1 MLSPVVGDGACRR
14 PEAPQHKE
22 ALQSLCKPSI
32 RKQRGL
38 GQTDLVRML
47 QISGCDM
54 TRECLVKIERCVQHI
69 QGGQLRAIRDA
80 LNTTYEALLDGTAE
94 E

>member
-1 MLSPVVGDGACRR
+1 MEQKIKQDTHIGENIRR
-14 PEAPQHKE
+14 
-22 ALQSLCKPSI
+22 I

-80 LNTTYEALLDGTAE
+80 LNTTYEALLDGADE

>member
-1 MLSPVVGDGACRR
+1 MEQKIKQDTHIGENIRR
-14 PEAPQHKE
+14 
-22 ALQSLCKPSI
+22 I

-80 LNTTYEALLDGTAE
+80 LNTTYEALLDGAAE